1 MYGVGVVGLISLE
14 SELVQFIA
22 SLLLHVFK
30 DRLSTALCVCDCVR
44 MHAKLAAGWLGVKAR
59 QTCTEAAATLEI
71 TFLLLQT
78 AVKKKVYLC
87 FVFTWNLMVHLSA

>member
-1 MYGVGVVGLISLE
+1 
-14 SELVQFIA
+14 
-22 SLLLHVFK
+22 
-30 DRLSTALCVCDCVR
+30 